1 MDMWLITICCLSVI
15 GICCYSSYRSGRDE
29 GLQLGIEKS
38 LGILMEQKI
47 IYLDD
52 KSEIYQYDSEL
63 AQTARNIDRE
73 KYIAK

>member
-1 MDMWLITICCLSVI
+1 MDMWLITICCLFVI

-63 AQTARNIDRE
+63 AQTARNMDRE